1 MKTILVATD
10 FSQSAN
16 NAARYAAQLCAP
28 LKIKHLVLFHAY
40 QMPSIPTEIPV
51 DCALSLEQVRKH
63 SEESL
68 QELKQEL
75 LTATGSDTLIL
86 TKAECTWLEEGVN
99 NLADICEAG
108 LIVIGSSSKGLGER
122 LLEGSG
128 TRKLL
133 KNCHLP
139 MLVVPK
145 EASFSPIR
153 KIVLGCDL
161 RHVADTIPITKLI
174 KLVKSFKAQL
184 LAVNVGNSKEKNIE
198 KMLEEGAFYD
208 FFEELDPAIQ
218 YIDGSNVSKGI
229 LAYADQYSADMVM
242 VVAQKHTFL
251 ERMTK
256 ASVSS
261 NLASKSGIPL
271 LIIRK

>member
-16 NAARYAAQLCAP
+16 NAARYAAELCAL
-28 LKIKHLVLFHAY
+28 LKVKHLILFHAY
-40 QMPSIPTEIPV
+40 QMPSIPAEVPV
-51 DCALSLEQVRKH
+51 NCALSLEQVRKNR
-63 SEESL
+63 EESL
-68 QELKQEL
+68 QELKQDL
-75 LTATGSDTLIL
+75 LTTAGSDTLIL
-86 TKAECTWLEEGVN
+86 TKAECTWLEEGVDD
-99 NLADICEAG
+99 LADICEAG
-108 LIVIGSSSKGLGER
+108 LIVIGSSSKGIGER

-133 KNCHLP
+133 KNCHFP
-139 MLVVPK
+139 ILVVPS
-145 EASFSPIR
+145 EARFSPIR

-174 KLVKSFKAQL
+174 QLVKSFKAQL
-184 LAVNVGNSKEKNIE
+184 LVVNVSDSKEENTE
-198 KMLEEGAFYD
+198 KTHEEDTFYD
-208 FFEELDPAIQ
+208 FFEELNPSIQ

-242 VVAQKHTFL
+242 VVAQQHSFL

-261 NLASKSGIPL
+261 NLASKSNIPL